1 MSNSDNPKKGKV
13 FQQKVLELA
22 KNKFQKSFIE
32 EKAVKIG
39 NPEKEHRFDCVDS
52 DSSVIIECK
61 CYSWTKGNNV
71 PSAKMAT
78 LNEAV
83 LYLRNADA

>member
-1 MSNSDNPKKGKV
+1 MLKLSLVCNSKVSYKDMSNSDNPKKGKV

-32 EKAVKIG
+32 EKVVKMG
-39 NPEKEHRFDCVDS
+39 NPEKEHRFDCVAS

-61 CYSWTKGNNV
+61 CYS
-71 PSAKMAT
+71 
-78 LNEAV
+78 
-83 LYLRNADA
+83 

>member
-32 EKAVKIG
+32 EKVVKIG
-39 NPEKEHRFDCVDS
+39 NPEKEHRFDCVTS
-52 DSSVIIECK
+52 DSSVIREPRKTPFQKVFRGSCE
-61 CYSWTKGNNV
+61 
-71 PSAKMAT
+71 
-78 LNEAV
+78 L
-83 LYLRNADA
+83 

>member
-32 EKAVKIG
+32 EKVVKMG
-39 NPEKEHRFDCVDS
+39 NPEKEHRFDCVAS
-52 DSSVIIECK
+52 DSSVIIFAILTC
-61 CYSWTKGNNV
+61 CGFPTAIVSIYVQPPLFGTY
-71 PSAKMAT
+71 A
-78 LNEAV
+78 
-83 LYLRNADA
+83 